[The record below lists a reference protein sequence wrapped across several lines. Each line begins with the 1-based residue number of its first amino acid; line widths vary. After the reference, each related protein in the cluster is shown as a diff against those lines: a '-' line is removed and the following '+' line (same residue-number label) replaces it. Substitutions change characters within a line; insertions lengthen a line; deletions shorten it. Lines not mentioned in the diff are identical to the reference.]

1 VTTIAMG
8 NSSISEASVVVFG
21 ATVLQ
26 RTRGLGALVAE
37 VQGPLRAG
45 SAHRA
50 AERGAGVLVILEAV
64 WAGPHALA
72 VTELLDVVSRGV
84 CVFAAG
90 PLGVVRAL
98 ELDVPGVIGSGDMFE
113 AARRVSG
120 MEQRARLFGCG
131 QAQAAIRAAGALHL
145 CLRERG
151 QLDALDAA
159 LSALVEHSARAC
171 PAPHALAEQLGP
183 ELTRQIATRDID
195 AADAELTLASVAA
208 ELARR
213 AEYNRR
219 LVERIRGARGA

>member
-1 VTTIAMG
+1 M
-8 NSSISEASVVVFG
+8 VVFG

-45 SAHRA
+45 CAHRA

-72 VTELLDVVSRGV
+72 VSELLDVVSRGV

-98 ELDVPGVIGSGDMFE
+98 ELDLPGVIGSGDMFE

-120 MEQRARLFGCG
+120 VEQRARLFGG
-131 QAQAAIRAAGALHL
+131 DQAQAAIRAAGAVHL
-145 CLRERG
+145 VLRERG
-151 QLDALDAA
+151 RLDALDTA

-171 PAPHALAEQLGP
+171 PAPHTLAEQLGP
-183 ELTRQIATRDID
+183 ELTSQIATRDID
-195 AADAELTLASVAA
+195 AADAELTLAGIAA